1 MSFTRLE
8 AMQVRFFHET
18 YFLDRL
24 LGKSEKGFFLYS
36 DTGGVIDI
44 YKEGDVWVLDLEGA
58 DGSIQADALTSTV
71 AHLLKLRLGARLRN
85 TADFEDYLYQHSTSG
100 SFFVGKGT
108 FSVED
113 SPYYFYHLDKEWDK
127 DFHLWVNS
135 SPGVDYNVLIP
146 EKENEPLVV
155 VKHIGAERGVLSH
168 AEVRIREIWS
178 DDDPMVDEI
187 KAALES
193 IK

>member
-1 MSFTRLE
+1 MGFTRLE

-18 YFLDRL
+18 YFSDRL

-44 YKEGDVWVLDLEGA
+44 YKEGDVWVLDSEGA
-58 DGSIQADALTSTV
+58 DGSIQADSLTSTV
-71 AHLLKLRLGARLRN
+71 AHLLRLRLGARLRN
-85 TADFEDYLYQHSTSG
+85 TSDFEDFLHYNAIDRPVDTE
-100 SFFVGKGT
+100 KGT
-108 FSVED
+108 LSLED
-113 SPYYFYHLDKEWDK
+113 SPYYFYNYEKEWDK
-127 DFHLWVNS
+127 DFHLRVNS
-135 SPGVDYNVLIP
+135 SPGVDYNVLLP
-146 EKENEPLVV
+146 ENGNEPLVV
-155 VKHIGAERGVLSH
+155 VKHIGSEKGVFN
-168 AEVRIREIWS
+168 AEVMIREIWD